1 MSNERSGKRRRQ
13 PREVAV
19 VEGRIMADN
28 AVAEN
33 LTDSVVANNGNAARQ
48 RSIGGIHMSLQGKG
62 GVGKSLVASILAQYF
77 IARGSKLQCFDTDP
91 VNRTLSQYKSLNV
104 IPLELLDNGSID
116 HKVWDSLFNRLINE
130 EGTFIIDNGASTFI
144 QLWRYLL
151 EFGATEY
158 LAEQGKTL
166 YIHTVVTG
174 GQALVDTL
182 HGFHSLAASG
192 SGRNIIVWLNEY
204 FGRIERDGKK
214 FNQMSAFQESESR
227 VYGSV
232 HLPRRNPD
240 TFERDLEDVI
250 SQKLTIDEAIRDGA
264 FSLVSKQ
271 RMKIMQR
278 EWFEQLDKLEL
289 D

>member
-1 MSNERSGKRRRQ
+1 MPE
-13 PREVAV
+13 
-19 VEGRIMADN
+19 N
-28 AVAEN
+28 AVAEIATN
-33 LTDSVVANNGNAARQ
+33 SVVADNGNPSTQ
-48 RSIGGIHMSLQGKG
+48 RRAGGIHMSLQGKG
-62 GVGKSLVASILAQYF
+62 GVGKSLISSILAQYF
-77 IARGSKLQCFDTDP
+77 IARGRKLECFDTDP

-104 IPLELLDNGSID
+104 VPLDLLDNGSID
-116 HKVWDSLFNRLINE
+116 HKVWDNLFNRLINE
-130 EGTFIIDNGASTFI
+130 DATFIIDNGASTFI

-151 EFGATEY
+151 EFRATEY
-158 LAEQGKTL
+158 LAEMGKTL

-192 SGRNIIVWLNEY
+192 SGRNIVVWLNEY
-204 FGRIERDGKK
+204 FGRIEGEGKK

-240 TFERDLEDVI
+240 TFERDMEDVI

-278 EWFEQLDKLEL
+278 EWFEQLDRLEL
-289 D
+289 A

>member
-1 MSNERSGKRRRQ
+1 MS
-13 PREVAV
+13 
-19 VEGRIMADN
+19 
-28 AVAEN
+28 EN
-33 LTDSVVANNGNAARQ
+33 VTSEMSAIGSPQKSNGDARVGQ
-48 RSIGGIHMSLQGKG
+48 ETGGIHMSLQGKG
-62 GVGKSLVASILAQYF
+62 GVGKSLISSILAQYF
-77 IARGSKLQCFDTDP
+77 RARGRKVHCFDTDP
-91 VNRTLSQYKSLNV
+91 VNRTFSQYKSLNV
-104 IPLELLDNGSID
+104 APLDLLDNGRID
-116 HKVWDSLFNRLINE
+116 HKVWDTLFERLLTENA
-130 EGTFIIDNGASTFI
+130 TFIVDNGASTFI

-151 EFGATEY
+151 EFRAAEY
-158 LAEQGKTL
+158 LAEEGKTL

-192 SGRNIIVWLNEY
+192 SGRNIVVWLNEY

-214 FNQMSAFQESESR
+214 FDQMSAFQESESR

-250 SQKLTIDEAIRDGA
+250 SHKLTIDEAIKDGA
-264 FSLVSKQ
+264 FSLVAKQ

-278 EWFEQLDKLEL
+278 DWFEQLDQLAL
-289 D
+289 V